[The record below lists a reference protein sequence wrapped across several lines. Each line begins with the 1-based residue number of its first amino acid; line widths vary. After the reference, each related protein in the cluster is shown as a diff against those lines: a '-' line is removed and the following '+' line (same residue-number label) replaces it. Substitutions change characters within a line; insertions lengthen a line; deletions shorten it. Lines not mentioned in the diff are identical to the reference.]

1 MKKLPFLLILILILF
16 NSCNLIQEKGIDFK
30 IINNSDS
37 QISNVKIST
46 SENLD
51 SITFEEIVPKD
62 YREDFLSMKQNKVDG
77 HYTLSYTRQDDTTVN
92 ENHGYYTNGGSLE
105 SWICFEIQND
115 TTLVKYGN
123 FIDY

>member
-37 QISNVKIST
+37 QISNVKISA
-46 SENLD
+46 SDLD
-51 SITFEEIVPKD
+51 SITFDSTAAKD

-105 SWICFEIQND
+105 SWIRFEIQND

>member
-1 MKKLPFLLILILILF
+1 MKKLPFLLILILF